1 MSDTTRREIP
11 APPRRNAGASSLLKA
26 NRNPRV
32 EPAQDEKPAPE
43 ERTVAPP
50 PPLPARQQPQ
60 QVETP
65 ANTGVS
71 MTVPAAVQ
79 DSAANPAPA
88 VSPTESLPAVEPAM
102 PSQAETEQPA
112 AEARAVGESAAS
124 KPSTPYARRRGEAS
138 EDLTDDDIVKVTFEI
153 RKGDREAFN
162 AAHAAAKLFEGYPFP
177 KDLIVAIY
185 NAETKRLQ
193 DEYNN
198 GQPFPRSGK
207 KAPRGRPIQSNR

>member
-1 MSDTTRREIP
+1 MSEPSGREIP
-11 APPRRNAGASSLLKA
+11 APPRRNAGASTLLRA
-26 NRNPRV
+26 NRKPRV
-32 EPAQDEKPAPE
+32 TAEEGHPSAG

-50 PPLPARQQPQ
+50 PPRPARQRPQ
-60 QVETP
+60 QTASPAQEEPDLSTLAVVEERPSEPTP
-65 ANTGVS
+65 VVAETKNPTVTQSGTVS
-71 MTVPAAVQ
+71 E
-79 DSAANPAPA
+79 SAP
-88 VSPTESLPAVEPAM
+88 EPAGALA
-102 PSQAETEQPA
+102 PTVAEPA
-112 AEARAVGESAAS
+112 RSR
-124 KPSTPYARRRGEAS
+124 PSTPYTRRLGEAS

-193 DEYNN
+193 DQYNN

-207 KAPRGRPIQSNR
+207 KAPRGRPIQSDR